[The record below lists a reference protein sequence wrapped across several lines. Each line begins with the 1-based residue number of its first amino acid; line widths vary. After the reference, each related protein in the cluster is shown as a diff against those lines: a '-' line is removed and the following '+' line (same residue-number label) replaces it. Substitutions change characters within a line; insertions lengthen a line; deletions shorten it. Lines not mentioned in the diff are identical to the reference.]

1 MPHQLRSSIERS
13 VQDLREQAFVAYGV
27 DINPSITFTVR
38 GMTAAYAV
46 FDTQVLDFNL
56 PLAMRH
62 RELFTTD
69 IVGHEFIHLLA
80 HKIYDHTQH
89 GAPWR
94 ELMSEFGFKA
104 DVSYEM
110 DVSGLS
116 GVDRKEKVYLYKC
129 DCQLRF
135 ISREAHRNYK
145 KKLAVCP
152 ECNTVAK
159 CTNDRAAMM
168 RAIKPG
174 TRAADAVEYI
184 KGYFKLGV
192 PQEASIILLMN
203 AMNLSFATARSYY
216 FKYRPL
222 E

>member
-27 DINPSITFTVR
+27 DINPNITFSVR

-56 PLAMRH
+56 PLALRH
-62 RELFTTD
+62 KELFTTD

-80 HKIYDHTQH
+80 HRVHNHTNH
-89 GAPWR
+89 GTPWR

-104 DVSYEM
+104 DVSYKL

-116 GVDRKEKVYLYKC
+116 GVERTEKVYLYKC
-129 DCQLRF
+129 DCQMRF
-135 ISREAHRNYK
+135 ISREQHKNYK

-152 ECNTVAK
+152 ECKSVAK
-159 CTNDRAAMM
+159 CTNDRAALM
-168 RAIKPG
+168 RSIKPG

-184 KGYFKLGV
+184 KEYVKLGV
-192 PQEASIILLMN
+192 PQEASILLLMN
-203 AMNLSFATARSYY
+203 AMNLSYGTARGYY
-216 FKYRPL
+216 YKYRPL